1 MVTIALPFNFYSHTF
16 EYLLQC
22 SEERINPGKLLGKSR
37 RLKYHTRFQNT
48 IGWWSTKS
56 ATVIAWSP
64 SFSNKLSSS
73 FHTTKG
79 LRYGTVT
86 GSGLWRRHS
95 NPKDSC
101 WINKNR
107 KWQIQDWWYGHW
119 KKNSCPWFPHKWK
132 GTIIV
137 SWDKRLFLTIIKL
150 KPIQLFRTRETKSY
164 VNYQCLNF

>member
-1 MVTIALPFNFYSHTF
+1 MMIIAFKLNSRTF

-37 RLKYHTRFQNT
+37 RLKYHTKFQKT

-86 GSGLWRRHS
+86 GSGLGRCHS
-95 NPKDSC
+95 NPKESC
-101 WINKNR
+101 WIKSYMTKVR
-107 KWQIQDWWYGHW
+107 MSIHYYFKFKTYL
-119 KKNSCPWFPHKWK
+119 KCLWFPCVERK
-132 GTIIV
+132 
-137 SWDKRLFLTIIKL
+137 
-150 KPIQLFRTRETKSY
+150 
-164 VNYQCLNF
+164 

>member
-1 MVTIALPFNFYSHTF
+1 MSEAHIPWQHLLWAFQRMYKGCPGSWCNFILSHNICINTYLLSSDIQWRGIF

-86 GSGLWRRHS
+86 GSGLGRRHS
-95 NPKDSC
+95 NPKDSVAPC
-101 WINKNR
+101 KVVGR
-107 KWQIQDWWYGHW
+107 LPVGM
-119 KKNSCPWFPHKWK
+119 SFCPPMSSLSK
-132 GTIIV
+132 G
-137 SWDKRLFLTIIKL
+137 
-150 KPIQLFRTRETKSY
+150 P
-164 VNYQCLNF
+164 